1 MLQEPKYPV
10 NLEKIS
16 DDAPQDICRMYFH
29 VFSTIFDFMNPYCA
43 VTYLLILEKFTN
55 SNVIL

>member
-1 MLQEPKYPV
+1 MMLQEPKYPV

-16 DDAPQDICRMYFH
+16 DEICRMYFH

-43 VTYLLILEKFTN
+43 ELPICLSLKSSQIQM
-55 SNVIL
+55 

>member
-1 MLQEPKYPV
+1 MMLQEPKYPV
-10 NLEKIS
+10 TLEKIS

-43 VTYLLILEKFTN
+43 ELPICLSLKSSQIQM
-55 SNVIL
+55 